1 MSVQHE
7 APDGIADEVSDRIQG
22 LVRTAVTLGGV
33 AAEWLARER
42 ERQARIAARA
52 AGDRA
57 GGARTMW
64 EAERAVAVGRLS
76 QVVKDEWWDRATPG
90 DIQLAWQDAA
100 AWRAHD
106 PRAAGYAERIGE
118 QLMERYGIDPDAQP
132 VSEPADLAAARARR
146 ERVAEQVEATVTVQ
160 ATTPPRPR
168 DPITV
173 EQDVPAHTAGV
184 RLEQLESSART
195 MHAAGVPADAAEAR
209 LLAQAGHQPARPA
222 GVPEQGGPVGGRARP
237 WSVRRTPER
246 GVGR

>member
-7 APDGIADEVSDRIQG
+7 APDGIADEVSDRVQG

-146 ERVAEQVEATVTVQ
+146 ERAAEQVEAVVTVQ

-168 DPITV
+168 DPVTV
-173 EQDVPAHTAGV
+173 EQETPAVGV

-209 LLAQAGHQPARPA
+209 LLAQAGHQPARAA

-237 WSVRRTPER
+237 WSVRRPPER